1 MWQVQHSRNSRQ
13 WCSQL
18 SRVHVA
24 AMLLSDAVLS
34 DAVLCDATLRCCS
47 MLLCDAA
54 LRCCAAMLLCDAAM
68 LADDVRLQLEELS
81 VV

>member
-24 AMLLSDAVLS
+24 AMLLGDAVLS

-54 LRCCAAMLLCDAAM
+54 L
-68 LADDVRLQLEELS
+68 LADDVRSQLEELS